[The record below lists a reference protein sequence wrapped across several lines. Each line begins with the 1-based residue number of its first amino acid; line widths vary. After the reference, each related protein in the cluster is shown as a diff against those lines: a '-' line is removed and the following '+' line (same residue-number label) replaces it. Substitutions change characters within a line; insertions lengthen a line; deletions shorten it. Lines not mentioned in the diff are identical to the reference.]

1 MKVWEDNKAFH
12 IKRHKIMKLVQ
23 VENYILNHKG
33 EVWCMEFN
41 ECIFSGT
48 YEQGLEFINNFK

>member
-1 MKVWEDNKAFH
+1 
-12 IKRHKIMKLVQ
+12 MKLIQ

-33 EVWCMEFN
+33 EVWCTEFN

>member
-1 MKVWEDNKAFH
+1 
-12 IKRHKIMKLVQ
+12 MKLVQ

-33 EVWCMEFN
+33 EVWRMEFN